1 MAKRPRKA
9 KLLED
14 QYPTHYL
21 PNVGRQVM
29 ADGGVP
35 EDTQRAHDFVQE
47 QLYGDT
53 YRPSPVVEKYAGPTA
68 AQALEINRDRPAA
81 SASEFVRHQL
91 SKDEP
96 QLPQYDRENVQ
107 AWKEGAK
114 ELGHLAAYGIPYVGE
129 GLMAYDLANAAKSLA
144 RPSASSEDRA
154 MDLVNAGLALPGMG
168 RAAKAAAVAGAALAP
183 EEAQAGVVDRAL
195 KAIRAYHGSPHK
207 FDKFD
212 ISKIGTGEGA
222 QAYGHGLYFAE
233 NPEVAHAYREAL
245 SPYGRG
251 DRPEDIAAR
260 VLHATRGDRDAALAE
275 LRNRADTS
283 LQAGGSY
290 EGAQR
295 LMEAR
300 NIVNTNP
307 EVAGHMYEVDIHA
320 NPEHLI
326 DWDKPIAN
334 QPNVVRG
341 LNQYIDEMG
350 GEQALNHFSK
360 ELEAKRRAEEE
371 SFARLWEDDQP
382 LDLSDMM
389 TYFNKNKYSSKEAL
403 TDLLRNIRNDEE
415 PIGAEFYRSLAPQEY
430 DYKGATETA
439 RRLGI
444 PGLKYFDRLSR
455 GAGTG
460 SRNYVMFDPNLVDIT
475 RRYAKGGD
483 VEGYDKGGAIAKVLG
498 KLMAPGS
505 GYAPRKG
512 FPELVNLPGIGKVES
527 RPIPEIESIA
537 RRFAGEA
544 HGADVTPLNPEFSK
558 RVAQEYDVMRHDPQ
572 DPIVK
577 RAFQALADETM
588 QQYRAAKDLGLDIKF
603 LKPGQADPYAA
614 SPALGYE
621 DIVNRGRLFVYPTE
635 AGFGSTGGINAS
647 NVLLKGAGRI
657 GDKEDAVVN
666 DAFRVIHDL
675 YGHFGPGNPFFRAP
689 GEERAFQLHK
699 RMFSPEARPALT
711 SETRGQNSWV
721 NFGDMAE
728 RNRAASGADTY
739 YADQKTGIMP
749 KWTMEE
755 PPAEGVD
762 VEEYIRKHRADGGEV
777 VKRALQLVQ
786 NPNFKKWFE
795 GSKAVNEAG
804 DPLRLYHGTTVW
816 DRGDRSLGDFN
827 EFDRMASVTQV
838 RRPQWVDTIGSW
850 FSDNPGERGAGLYSG
865 DEGAIYPVY
874 LNIKKPMSATF
885 DDLLNKAKEIGPQVV
900 DKFQSTPRKKYYKT
914 APEAYEKL
922 HHWIK
927 DQGYDSVI
935 IPKGSTQE
943 FEHQNVYIATDPR
956 QIKSATGNIGTFD
969 PLNPDIRKSEG
980 GDVEGYDKGGAI
992 AKALQ
997 AASRIIA
1004 PSEKMGVVHSL
1015 TPHRLH
1021 ELSTMDWTG
1030 VPSPSLAI
1038 TKPSRGWDD
1047 FGGVGLVGGRHLAE
1061 PSNINPIIGADA
1073 YTPRVP
1079 TIQVEAP
1086 VGGWRDDSFGQHLS
1100 TEGRRRYF
1108 NRPSP
1113 DLETYE
1119 KIDATLPNIVQHMT
1133 SRPLI
1138 GGERIYSGI
1147 RDVAPT
1153 YGEIKAHLAPQFKD
1167 FEDLLSHRDKLITDA
1182 DAFSRINL
1190 KNDNEH
1196 YAIADALNRYAAPGL
1211 SSSTSSANRLARAI
1225 LDRLKTGEESWNK
1238 YYQNVPEE
1246 LMQRYKIHEQDLR
1259 DEPRLYFEGKPQRA
1273 VDYGEFAGAMV
1284 PEKSVKDVEPL
1295 LKNMGIKNI
1304 VPYDPAAKAGEE
1316 AHQGS
1321 RIMSNFGEHMFAD
1334 GGPVKNIPRADDEQF
1349 FRRLALWTYSV
1360 APLFSNT
1367 HQLSQ
1372 NRLGYAGGG
1381 KAAQELIERAVRAA
1395 KVITS
1400 EGAPTVRN
1408 MARETPLYP
1417 DVYKNPRL
1425 LAEEA
1430 EGRVAKEDP
1439 ILKQL
1444 WGVNRED
1451 IYDIA
1456 GNRPGNVEPV
1466 LAPPPAKTRGINY
1479 ASEAVMV
1486 PENAER
1492 LKNILEAGYEK
1503 PGLRKG
1509 MMPWYYMDPVYNRL
1523 EQMFGPEE
1531 AVNRYNLLNTSVSMM
1546 SPASNVKT
1554 EINRGLGAYHMAL
1567 QGRFDDFVRGGGKPS
1582 AAPAGVIPPYMRDRM
1597 VGHLAH
1603 STSQAGPLSKYMQT
1617 GKVEMESPKVP
1628 LYIQSSG
1635 VPETG
1640 FQTKLPVPDAHYTRV
1655 VGMPDVRRTAD
1666 PEVSMKMNEYR
1677 PVGHWFRE
1685 EVAKPM
1691 EMEAVPAQALMWG
1704 TGSGATGV
1712 DTAIGAPKLELLSQH
1727 IGDVAK
1733 HYRISPET
1741 ARDLLLQ
1748 GTLYKDGGA
1757 VIDRA
1762 LDVVSNLPHARA

>member
-1 MAKRPRKA
+1 MGKKPRKGQ
-9 KLLED
+9 LLAD

-29 ADGGVP
+29 QDGGVP
-35 EDTQRAHDFVQE
+35 EDTQRAHDFIRE
-47 QLYGDT
+47 QLYGDA
-53 YRPSPVVEKYAGPTA
+53 YRPSPVVEKYAEPTA
-68 AQALEINRDRPAA
+68 AQALEINRDRPA
-81 SASEFVRHQL
+81 STASEFVRHQL

-144 RPSASSEDRA
+144 RPGASSQDRA
-154 MDLVNAGLALPGMG
+154 IDLVNAGLALPGMG

-320 NPEHLI
+320 NPEHLL

-334 QPNVVRG
+334 QPHVVRG
-341 LNQYIDEMG
+341 LNQYVDEMG
-350 GEQALNHFSK
+350 GEQALKHFSK

-371 SFARLWEDDQP
+371 QIARLWESDEP
-382 LDLSDMM
+382 LDGSYLSPF
-389 TYFNKNKYSSKEAL
+389 YNAKYTSKEAL

-795 GSKAVNEAG
+795 GSKAITPAG

-900 DKFQSTPRKKYYKT
+900 DKFQSTPRKTYYKT

-1004 PSEKMGVVHSL
+1004 PSEKMGVIHGVSAHVL
-1015 TPHRLH
+1015 PRLK
-1021 ELSTMDWTG
+1021 ELG
-1030 VPSPSLAI
+1030 AIPSPSLAI
-1038 TKPSRGWDD
+1038 TKPLLDNSN
-1047 FGGVGLVGGRHLAE
+1047 FGNITFVGRKHLAE
-1061 PSNINPIIGADA
+1061 PSDVNPI
-1073 YTPRVP
+1073 
-1079 TIQVEAP
+1079 
-1086 VGGWRDDSFGQHLS
+1086 FGQDAF
-1100 TEGRRRYF
+1100 TARFPYIEGRNDKTFYSDAH
-1108 NRPSP
+1108 NDVVPLNIENV
-1113 DLETYE
+1113 LE
-1119 KIDATLPNIVQHMT
+1119 HMR
-1133 SRPLI
+1133 SRPVI
-1138 GGERIYSGI
+1138 GGENWTRGQDRTKELGVIMAEQAPAFKSLEDI
-1147 RDVAPT
+1147 KSARDKIVPMH
-1153 YGEIKAHLAPQFKD
+1153 EWREKAEALEDQHTGLAKLLHRYADPRTAYDASNAEGYFGDALSSKNMDEWRHFYPEAPQ
-1167 FEDLLSHRDKLITDA
+1167 ETIDA
-1182 DAFSRINL
+1182 AL
-1190 KNDNEH
+1190 KHLENIRKMP
-1196 YAIADALNRYAAPGL
+1196 A
-1211 SSSTSSANRLARAI
+1211 
-1225 LDRLKTGEESWNK
+1225 
-1238 YYQNVPEE
+1238 
-1246 LMQRYKIHEQDLR
+1246 M
-1259 DEPRLYFEGKPQRA
+1259 YFEGKPQRA
-1273 VDYGEFAGAMV
+1273 VNFDEFAGAVV
-1284 PEKSVKDVEPL
+1284 PEATYKDVSPIL
-1295 LKNMGIKNI
+1295 RDMGIKDI
-1304 VPYDPAAKAGEE
+1304 STYAAPFERRGE
-1316 AHQGS
+1316 
-1321 RIMSNFGEHMFAD
+1321 RVTKDFGEHMFAD

-1372 NRLGYAGGG
+1372 NRLGYDKGGVIAKAL
-1381 KAAQELIERAVRAA
+1381 KAAANIAKEETAAPAIIRPVDELFPGASKRYAVPGEPSPAID
-1395 KVITS
+1395 KDTGKPYLKKELS
-1400 EGAPTVRN
+1400 PEGALVLK
-1408 MARETPLYP
+1408 ARQAAQKAINKGDFKPYFDPSERF
-1417 DVYKNPRL
+1417 DVNVGDYAPYQSTLDIRRVQPATQEKYEALARAPEATERLQAAYKQGLGQAAN
-1425 LAEEA
+1425 
-1430 EGRVAKEDP
+1430 
-1439 ILKQL
+1439 
-1444 WGVNRED
+1444 
-1451 IYDIA
+1451 A
-1456 GNRPGNVEPV
+1456 GNWYYMGQLQDAFIKQYGPELGRDLFKERFADAMAATTGGADPTTNLMMAHYGNY
-1466 LAPPPAKTRGINY
+1466 LKTRG
-1479 ASEAVMV
+1479 EKL
-1486 PENAER
+1486 PEETYNFPYPIGGRFAGSNMDQYR
-1492 LKNILEAGYEK
+1492 QMILEGQGIGHDNPK
-1503 PGLRKG
+1503 R
-1509 MMPWYYMDPVYNRL
+1509 YNFSYNFLGEPRGITL
-1523 EQMFGPEE
+1523 DEQMSNIIDPKMNMPPTGTYGHYEG
-1531 AVNRYNLLNTSVSMM
+1531 AVNDLARAHGVDPRYFQEVAWAGGKDLKAIEKNKPRYRAQPMIQNVNEAIERTSRITGL
-1546 SPASNVKT
+1546 SPRSVV
-1554 EINRGLGAYHMAL
+1554 ERGL
-1567 QGRFDDFVRGGGKPS
+1567 VGGE
-1582 AAPAGVIPPYMRDRM
+1582 I
-1597 VGHLAH
+1597 
-1603 STSQAGPLSKYMQT
+1603 
-1617 GKVEMESPKVP
+1617 P
-1628 LYIQSSG
+1628 LYQ
-1635 VPETG
+1635 
-1640 FQTKLPVPDAHYTRV
+1640 
-1655 VGMPDVRRTAD
+1655 
-1666 PEVSMKMNEYR
+1666 
-1677 PVGHWFRE
+1677 
-1685 EVAKPM
+1685 
-1691 EMEAVPAQALMWG
+1691 
-1704 TGSGATGV
+1704 
-1712 DTAIGAPKLELLSQH
+1712 
-1727 IGDVAK
+1727 
-1733 HYRISPET
+1733 
-1741 ARDLLLQ
+1741 
-1748 GTLYKDGGA
+1748 DGGA

-1762 LDVVSNLPHARA
+1762 LDVVSNLPHARKQRDAA

>member
-47 QLYGDT
+47 QLYGDA
-53 YRPSPVVEKYAGPTA
+53 YRPSPVVEKYAAPTA
-68 AQALEINRDRPAA
+68 AQALEINRDRPAS

-144 RPSASSEDRA
+144 RPGASSEDRA
-154 MDLVNAGLALPGMG
+154 IDLVNAGLALPGMG

-207 FDKFD
+207 FDRFD

-260 VLHATRGDRDAALAE
+260 VLHATRGDRDAALDE

-283 LQAGGSY
+283 LKAGGSY

-295 LMEAR
+295 LMQAR
-300 NIVNTNP
+300 NILNTNP

-320 NPEHLI
+320 NPEHLL
-326 DWDKPIAN
+326 DWDKPIAD
-334 QPNVVRG
+334 QPHVVRG
-341 LNQYIDEMG
+341 LNQYVDEMG
-350 GEQALNHFSK
+350 GEQALKHFSK
-360 ELEAKRRAEEE
+360 ELEDKRRAEEE

-403 TDLLRNIRNDEE
+403 TDLLSNINKGEE
-415 PIGAEFYRSLAPQEY
+415 TKGADFYRSLSPQEY

-439 RRLGI
+439 QRLGI
-444 PGLKYFDRLSR
+444 PGLQYFDRLSR
-455 GAGTG
+455 GAGSG
-460 SRNYVMFDPNLVDIT
+460 SRNYVIFDPNLVDIT

-544 HGADVTPLNPEFSK
+544 HDADVTPLNPEFSK

-728 RNRAASGADTY
+728 RNRAAKGADTY

-755 PPAEGVD
+755 PPAEGVNVD
-762 VEEYIRKHRADGGEV
+762 EYIR
-777 VKRALQLVQ
+777 
-786 NPNFKKWFE
+786 
-795 GSKAVNEAG
+795 
-804 DPLRLYHGTTVW
+804 
-816 DRGDRSLGDFN
+816 SL
-827 EFDRMASVTQV
+827 
-838 RRPQWVDTIGSW
+838 PH
-850 FSDNPGERGAGLYSG
+850 
-865 DEGAIYPVY
+865 
-874 LNIKKPMSATF
+874 K
-885 DDLLNKAKEIGPQVV
+885 
-900 DKFQSTPRKKYYKT
+900 
-914 APEAYEKL
+914 
-922 HHWIK
+922 
-927 DQGYDSVI
+927 
-935 IPKGSTQE
+935 
-943 FEHQNVYIATDPR
+943 
-956 QIKSATGNIGTFD
+956 
-969 PLNPDIRKSEG
+969 
-980 GDVEGYDKGGAI
+980 DKGGAI

-1004 PSEKMGVVHSL
+1004 PSEKMGVIHGVDSNL
-1015 TPHRLH
+1015 LPRLK
-1021 ELSTMDWTG
+1021 ELG
-1030 VPSPSLAI
+1030 GLPSPSLAI
-1038 TKPSRGWDD
+1038 TKPLLDNAN
-1047 FGGVGLVGGRHLAE
+1047 FGNVTFVGRKHLAE
-1061 PSNINPIIGADA
+1061 PSFENPIFGQDA
-1073 YTPRVP
+1073 YTPRFPYIEGKKEGTFYSEARDKVVP
-1079 TIQVEAP
+1079 VT
-1086 VGGWRDDSFGQHLS
+1086 
-1100 TEGRRRYF
+1100 
-1108 NRPSP
+1108 
-1113 DLETYE
+1113 LENVLE
-1119 KIDATLPNIVQHMT
+1119 HMT
-1133 SRPLI
+1133 SRPII
-1138 GGERIYSGI
+1138 GGEYWRVDNPDRTKELGVIMAEQ
-1147 RDVAPT
+1147 APAFKSLE
-1153 YGEIKAHLAPQFKD
+1153 EIKRARDNIVPMHEWKEHAQDLESEHDRLADILHRYANEKSPYDTSNPQGYFGEALGSRNQDDWRYFYPEAPQEDIDAAISHLANIRKMP
-1167 FEDLLSHRDKLITDA
+1167 A
-1182 DAFSRINL
+1182 
-1190 KNDNEH
+1190 
-1196 YAIADALNRYAAPGL
+1196 
-1211 SSSTSSANRLARAI
+1211 
-1225 LDRLKTGEESWNK
+1225 
-1238 YYQNVPEE
+1238 
-1246 LMQRYKIHEQDLR
+1246 
-1259 DEPRLYFEGKPQRA
+1259 LYFEGKPQRA
-1273 VDYGEFAGAMV
+1273 VGFDEFAGAVV
-1284 PEKSVKDVEPL
+1284 PETIYKDVSPILRDMGVKDVST
-1295 LKNMGIKNI
+1295 
-1304 VPYDPAAKAGEE
+1304 YAAPFERRGE
-1316 AHQGS
+1316 
-1321 RIMSNFGEHMFAD
+1321 RVTKDFGEHMFAD

-1372 NRLGYAGGG
+1372 NRLGYDKGGVIAKAIKAAANIAKEEPSAPAIIRPLDELFPGASRRYAVPGEPVPAIDKVTGKPYLEKTLSPEGELVLKARQAAQKAINKGDFKPYFDPRERFDVDVGNYAPYQSTLDIRRVQPATQEKYDALARSPVALERLGTAYQQGLGQAADAGNWYHMGQLEKQFVDAYGSERGRELFKERFADAMAATTGGADPTTNLMMAHYGNYLKNRGETIPETTYNFPFPIGGRFAGSNMDQYRKMILEGQGIGHDNPKRYNFAYNFLGEPRGATLDEQMSNIFDPKMNMPPTGTYGHYEGALHDLARKYGVDPRYFQEVAWAGGKDL
-1381 KAAQELIERAVRAA
+1381 KAIEKNKPRYKAQPMIQNVNEAIERTSRITGLPHRDVVERGLVRA
-1395 KVITS
+1395 
-1400 EGAPTVRN
+1400 E
-1408 MARETPLYP
+1408 MPLY
-1417 DVYKNPRL
+1417 
-1425 LAEEA
+1425 
-1430 EGRVAKEDP
+1430 
-1439 ILKQL
+1439 Q
-1444 WGVNRED
+1444 
-1451 IYDIA
+1451 
-1456 GNRPGNVEPV
+1456 
-1466 LAPPPAKTRGINY
+1466 
-1479 ASEAVMV
+1479 
-1486 PENAER
+1486 
-1492 LKNILEAGYEK
+1492 
-1503 PGLRKG
+1503 
-1509 MMPWYYMDPVYNRL
+1509 
-1523 EQMFGPEE
+1523 
-1531 AVNRYNLLNTSVSMM
+1531 
-1546 SPASNVKT
+1546 
-1554 EINRGLGAYHMAL
+1554 
-1567 QGRFDDFVRGGGKPS
+1567 
-1582 AAPAGVIPPYMRDRM
+1582 
-1597 VGHLAH
+1597 
-1603 STSQAGPLSKYMQT
+1603 
-1617 GKVEMESPKVP
+1617 
-1628 LYIQSSG
+1628 
-1635 VPETG
+1635 
-1640 FQTKLPVPDAHYTRV
+1640 
-1655 VGMPDVRRTAD
+1655 
-1666 PEVSMKMNEYR
+1666 
-1677 PVGHWFRE
+1677 
-1685 EVAKPM
+1685 
-1691 EMEAVPAQALMWG
+1691 
-1704 TGSGATGV
+1704 
-1712 DTAIGAPKLELLSQH
+1712 
-1727 IGDVAK
+1727 
-1733 HYRISPET
+1733 
-1741 ARDLLLQ
+1741 
-1748 GTLYKDGGA
+1748 DGGA
-1757 VIDRA
+1757 VIKRA